1 MWYFGVWID
10 TALSCAFWG
19 VYCIVQLKF
28 ICILKTLDAWNSCG
42 QNATDVPC
50 QKVFFYFDCFLRMD
64 IMYQYVKRVLDIVI
78 AVLSAILLSP
88 LMAVTAIAVKAESEG
103 PALFKQDR
111 LGKAEKYLKYTSSVQ
126 CSGCRTYRQWCI

>member
-1 MWYFGVWID
+1 
-10 TALSCAFWG
+10 
-19 VYCIVQLKF
+19 
-28 ICILKTLDAWNSCG
+28 
-42 QNATDVPC
+42 
-50 QKVFFYFDCFLRMD
+50 
-64 IMYQYVKRVLDIVI
+64 MYQYVKRVLDIVI

-126 CSGCRTYRQWCI
+126 CVRVQNIQAVVYIVVLMI